1 MAKEFDLKSNV
12 LCTRRFKSCHCRNLS
27 VAQLVEQRTVV
38 PLVTGSSPVAEICLH
53 GPMDKAPAYGVG
65 DSGFESQWR

>member
-1 MAKEFDLKSNV
+1 MSSILAM
-12 LCTRRFKSCHCRNLS
+12 TTLS
-27 VAQLVEQRTVV
+27 IAQLVEQRTVV

-65 DSGFESQWR
+65 DSGFESQWRYIILHTHRQYARVV